1 MRWLAMCYNVGRQ
14 EDKSVTPEE
23 RFERIEQKIEFITN
37 WQAQFSA
44 DLQQTREELREEM
57 RQKEAALQKQIDQH
71 EKLIGELNGA
81 VVALVGMVGRLSEGQ
96 VRLAE
101 AQVRTEEGMR
111 KLEEKAAETEER
123 LNVFITVVERYISE
137 RQKGESE
144 ET

>member
-1 MRWLAMCYNVGRQ
+1 MCYNVGRQ